1 MQENARAIERE
12 ASHRLPGLL
21 ARMLDDPGVKLREAG
36 RQEGPEIDLV
46 AQDGRGH
53 RWAFAVKNSGRPGQI
68 SRAADLLESAE
79 TKGAVPVLVV
89 PFMSEA
95 GAEAADRAGLNWI
108 DLSGNAHLR
117 AENLHVWL
125 QGRPNEFRSP
135 GRPSSPFAA
144 KSARITRVLLLDP
157 SHWWRQK
164 ELVEATQL
172 DDGNISRIV
181 RRLDEEWMLE
191 RRERE
196 FRPRDPGL
204 LLDAWAQDY
213 RFDRHD
219 SVACHISGGGVEVA
233 DRLAGQLEEHGIRHA
248 FTGLPAAWA
257 LDHFAR
263 FRLTTVYVEG
273 NPRKIADRL
282 ELRRGTEGANV
293 RLLGPNDV
301 GVFTG
306 EQNREG
312 LRCVSTVQT
321 YLDLLNLPERAAEA
335 AEHLRNRWL
344 DWHGRPA

>member
-1 MQENARAIERE
+1 MQENAKAIERE
-12 ASHRLPGLL
+12 AGHRLPGLL
-21 ARMLDDPGVKLREAG
+21 TELLDESRVQLKEAG
-36 RQEGPEIDLV
+36 RPADVGFDFL
-46 AQDGRGH
+46 ARDKRGR
-53 RWAFAVKNSGRPGQI
+53 RWAILVKSSGRPGQI
-68 SRAADLLESAE
+68 SRAAELFEAA
-79 TKGAVPVLVV
+79 KPRGIPILVV

-95 GAEAADRAGLNWI
+95 GAEAADKVGLNWI

-117 AENLHVWL
+117 AEDLHVWL
-125 QGRPNEFRSP
+125 LGRPNEFRSP
-135 GRPSSPFAA
+135 GRPSSPFAP
-144 KSARITRVLLLDP
+144 KSARIARVLLLDP
-157 SHWWRQK
+157 SRWWRQK
-164 ELVEATQL
+164 ELIEATDL

-204 LLDAWAQDY
+204 LLDAWAEDY

-219 SVACHISGGGVEVA
+219 AIACHISGNGIAGAHLLAE
-233 DRLAGQLEEHGIRHA
+233 RLKALDVHHA

-263 FRLTTVYVEG
+263 FRLTTLYVEDD
-273 NPRKIADRL
+273 PRAIAERL
-282 ELRRGTEGANV
+282 DLRRGSKGANV
-293 RLLGPNDV
+293 RLLGPNDT

-306 EQNREG
+306 EQERDG
-312 LRCVSTVQT
+312 LRCVSTIQT

-335 AEHLRNRWL
+335 AHHLRSRWL